1 MYLTQSLHRAVQQG
15 PDQVATVF
23 GDRVRTN
30 RDVAGR
36 VARLAGALRALGVEV
51 GDRVALLAHNS
62 DVFHEYM
69 YAVWWVGGAVNPV
82 NTRWSVKEM
91 AYSLGESDTRV
102 LLVDDAFAPLVAQL
116 RELWD
121 GLDAVVYCGSG
132 PVPEGMAGYEELI
145 AGHEPVEDLRLG
157 GDRLAGLFYT
167 GGTTGFP
174 KGVMLSHANI
184 LASAHSLIAA
194 SQGAVR
200 RGGRPLHTAPLFHL
214 AAISGWCA
222 QNTVGGSH
230 VFVPSFVTADLLKL
244 IPEHRPTSVTL
255 VPAMIRTLMDDPS
268 VGEYDL
274 SSVER
279 IGYGASPIS
288 ETLLTRA
295 MTAFPRAD
303 FTQAYG
309 MTEMAPGITLLAPP
323 DHLQPRLLRSAGRAL
338 PGVDVRVVDPAD
350 VEVPRGTVGEVVAR
364 GANMMLGYWNKPE
377 ETADALRGGWMHTGD
392 AGYMDEDGYLYIVDR
407 LKDMI
412 VTGGENVYSAEVENA
427 LATHPAIASS
437 AVIGVPDPTWG
448 ERVHAVIV
456 LKPGHTTTPDDIR
469 AHCKTLIAGYKAPRT
484 CDFVD
489 TMPLSPAGKILK
501 RDLRKPHWN
510 TTTRSVN

>member
-184 LASAHSLIAA
+184 LASAHSLIV
-194 SQGAVR
+194 SVQSSV
-200 RGGRPLHTAPLFHL
+200 RGGRAMHCAPMFHL
-214 AAISGWCA
+214 AALASWCG
-222 QNTVGGSH
+222 QTLVGGSH
-230 VFVPSFVTADLLKL
+230 LFMPGFEPGAVLKA
-244 IPEHRPTSVTL
+244 IGERRPTSTML
-255 VPAMIRTLMDDPS
+255 VPAMIQLLVDHPS
-268 VGEYDL
+268 VGDHDL

-279 IGYGASPIS
+279 FSYGASPIS

-295 MTAFPRAD
+295 MTVFPRAE
-303 FTQAYG
+303 FAQGYG
-309 MTEMAPGITLLAPP
+309 MTEMAPGVAALAPE
-323 DHLQPRLLRSAGRAL
+323 DHRDPPLLRAAGRAIA
-338 PGVDVRVVDPAD
+338 GVDVRVVDPGD

-510 TTTRSVN
+510 TTTRSVG

>member
-23 GDRVRTN
+23 GDRVRTHGE
-30 RDVAGR
+30 VAGR
-36 VARLAGALRALGVEV
+36 VARLAGALGALGVGQ

-69 YAVWWVGGAVNPV
+69 YAVWWMGGVVNPV
-82 NTRWSVKEM
+82 NTRWSAREM
-91 AYSLGESDTRV
+91 VYSLSESDTRV
-102 LLVDDAFAPLVAQL
+102 LLVDDAFVPMVPRL

-121 GLDAVVYCGSG
+121 GLVTVVHCGTG
-132 PVPEGMAGYEELI
+132 PVPEGMLGYEELI
-145 AGHEPVEDLRLG
+145 AGHDPVEDLRLG

-174 KGVMLSHANI
+174 KGVMLSHTNI
-184 LASAHSLIAA
+184 LASTHSFVAA
-194 SQGAVR
+194 SQGAI
-200 RGGRPLHTAPLFHL
+200 RGGGRTMHTAPLFHM
-214 AAISGWCA
+214 AAVSSWST
-222 QNTVGGSH
+222 QSLVGGSH
-230 VFVPSFVTADLLKL
+230 VFVPAFVPEQLLTL
-244 IPEHRPTSVTL
+244 ITEHRPTSTTL
-255 VPAMIRTLMDDPS
+255 VPAMMQMLLNHPAIGDH
-268 VGEYDL
+268 DL

-288 ETLLTRA
+288 ETLLGRA
-295 MTAFPRAD
+295 MAT
-303 FTQAYG
+303 FTNARFAQGYG
-309 MTEMAPGITLLAPP
+309 MTEMAPGVATLAPE
-323 DHLQPRLLRSAGRAL
+323 DHHDPRLLRAAGRAL

-350 VEVPRGTVGEVVAR
+350 QEVPRGTVGEIIAR

-377 ETADALRGGWMHTGD
+377 ETANTLRGGWMHTGD
-392 AGYMDEDGYLYIVDR
+392 AGHMDENGYLYIVDR

-427 LATHPAIASS
+427 LATHPAIASC

-456 LKPGHTTTPDDIR
+456 LKPGHTTTTDDIR
-469 AHCKTLIAGYKAPRT
+469 THCKTLIAGYKSPRT
-484 CDFVD
+484 CEFVE
-489 TMPLSPAGKILK
+489 TLPLSPAGKILK

-510 TTTRSVN
+510 TTDRTV